1 MSKGVF
7 TDNFVRIDT
16 NDGVSGLMVIR
27 RNDGLSIDLRNSSKQ
42 IEIRDKEEA
51 EELIKLIEEG
61 RWNL

>member
-16 NDGVSGLMVIR
+16 HDGVSGVMVIKR
-27 RNDGLSIDLRNSSKQ
+27 KDASSIDLTESSKQ
-42 IEIRDKEEA
+42 IEIRDKSEA